1 MNNVDAIQNRQK
13 VRLLQ
18 WVLGLRC
25 GLFLVELGVG
35 LWSHSLSLLAGSG
48 HIFSDLITLGLT
60 LLATWLTQR
69 RSTPKTELS
78 QGRRLEAWIALLN
91 GVSLEAVALLLAWEA
106 FKHLQV
112 PEPVLGLPMLG
123 AAVLSLVINGL
134 SIYLLH
140 ENHHHDLNLRSVFLH
155 GVADAASSIGIMLAA
170 LLVYFFNWLWA
181 DAAIGL
187 LVALLICL
195 STISL
200 IAESLRVLKQQ
211 SA

>member
-1 MNNVDAIQNRQK
+1 M
-13 VRLLQ
+13 
-18 WVLGLRC
+18 
-25 GLFLVELGVG
+25 
-35 LWSHSLSLLAGSG
+35 
-48 HIFSDLITLGLT
+48 
-60 LLATWLTQR
+60 
-69 RSTPKTELS
+69 S

-91 GVSLEAVALLLAWEA
+91 GVSLGAVALLLAWEA
-106 FKHLQV
+106 FEHLQA

-123 AAVLSLVINGL
+123 AAGLSLVINGL

-140 ENHHHDLNLRSVFLH
+140 ENHRHDLNLRSVFLH
-155 GVADAASSIGIMLAA
+155 GVADAASSIGIMVAA

-181 DAAIGL
+181 DAVIGL

>member
-35 LWSHSLSLLAGSG
+35 LWSRSLSLLAGSG
-48 HIFSDLITLGLT
+48 HVFSDLITLGLT

-69 RSTPKTELS
+69 RSIPKTELS

-91 GVSLEAVALLLAWEA
+91 GVSLGAVALLLAWEA
-106 FKHLQV
+106 FEHLQA

-123 AAVLSLVINGL
+123 AAGLSLVINGL

-140 ENHHHDLNLRSVFLH
+140 ENHRHDLNLRSVFLH
-155 GVADAASSIGIMLAA
+155 GVADAVSSIGIMVAA

-181 DAAIGL
+181 DAVIGL